1 MEQSCDG
8 RRDELAVAFRSLAT
22 FTWIPS
28 RNPRI
33 YSRGGRVQGTKGLWL
48 EDNQSLYLEGRGMNP
63 AWEPFEQLWDEFEH
77 PLWQQYRA
85 FGIRGGHGGMD
96 YLC

>member
-1 MEQSCDG
+1 
-8 RRDELAVAFRSLAT
+8 
-22 FTWIPS
+22 
-28 RNPRI
+28 
-33 YSRGGRVQGTKGLWL
+33 
-48 EDNQSLYLEGRGMNP
+48 MNP